1 MFTKKRKIGK
11 TIDELKVGDKI
22 EITKEVEDKDI
33 LLYLGFT
40 DDANPVYIQ
49 HDYASRTPYEKPIVP
64 QIMMN
69 GFVSSVI
76 SMYLPGP
83 GSVIKKVTFS
93 YPKPLYHYG
102 TLHLNIEIS
111 SIDDKGHT
119 IYLNVIGKDD
129 LEDIVLDG
137 AVEVCPPYP
146 WKPIT
151 YDAGTFENF

>member
-1 MFTKKRKIGK
+1 MFTKKRKIGR
-11 TIDELKVGDKI
+11 TIDGLKVGDKI
-22 EITKEVEDKDI
+22 ELTKEVEDKDI

-64 QIMMN
+64 QIMLN

-83 GSVIKKVTFS
+83 GSSIKKISLS

-102 TLHLNIEIS
+102 TLHLKMEIS
-111 SIDDKGHT
+111 GIDEKEHSVFLKV
-119 IYLNVIGKDD
+119 YGKDELD
-129 LEDIVLDG
+129 DEVLYG
-137 AVEVCPPYP
+137 EVEVCPPYP

-151 YDAGTFENF
+151 YDEGTFENF